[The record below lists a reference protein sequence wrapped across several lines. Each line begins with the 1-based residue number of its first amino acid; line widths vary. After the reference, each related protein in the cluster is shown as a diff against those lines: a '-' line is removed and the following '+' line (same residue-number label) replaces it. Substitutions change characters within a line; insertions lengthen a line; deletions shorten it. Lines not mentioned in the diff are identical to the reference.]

1 VAQRRTV
8 IMNRS
13 CVQSLGVRGA
23 CRHAAVLAAVGF
35 LCLGVAFVRAQQ
47 PPTFRSGVEVVLVD
61 VTVVNRTGQP
71 VGDLGPG
78 DFTVTVDGKP
88 RAVVSAQFLSYDTR
102 TTTVREKASAPAKP
116 AASPL
121 PPPPPRNVLIVI
133 DEDNVGLADGLA
145 ARQAAGRFVD
155 KLAPTDRLAVA
166 VIPRLRSQVTFSTRR
181 KEARQAIDAFVPGP
195 LVESYG
201 FNIGLA
207 EAFDAERGFSDVI
220 ARVTAR
226 ECARDYDPR
235 TCPDRVKVEL
245 RQMQLDAHLRG
256 QRSLDALFALGEAM
270 AGVEGPKTVLLISGG
285 MPMPDI
291 RGAEA
296 FSRLE
301 AAFAAGQASLYTLYL
316 ERSFF
321 GQAKKEVSP
330 TQLEDDA
337 LERDGIENATSVTG
351 GTLLR
356 GIGTLDQ
363 YFDRVVTEM
372 SGSYLIGIEV
382 APRDRDGRTHQ
393 VDVKVARHG
402 LEVRARKRYVIEPAR
417 AAAPT
422 ATKAAGRGE
431 RKPAAASAPVTLE
444 MLTPEVESAVDR
456 AGRYAAAYETALS
469 GLVAEERYVQ
479 RSFTHERV
487 TSTAS
492 VPIGRAPRPGE
503 TKETWEWML
512 DAQRETRSDYL
523 LVKAPGGE
531 RWLPFRDVFEV
542 DGKKVREREERLQ
555 RLFLEAP
562 AKATDRAAEIMAE
575 AARYNIGFVQRNVN
589 LPTLA
594 LRFLDPRYKAKAFFR
609 KDAEVVVAGTKTWEL
624 AFSERGSPTLVQG
637 PSGDAPAEGT
647 FWIEPQMGRVIRSRI
662 RHQVGGATIEVT
674 VTYRPDGRTP
684 DMWVPSEMREVY
696 EGGGRR
702 LECVATYSKIRRFQ
716 VTVDE
721 AEKK

>member
-1 VAQRRTV
+1 
-8 IMNRS
+8 MNRTRAL
-13 CVQSLGVRGA
+13 SLCVRGG
-23 CRHAAVLAAVGF
+23 CRQTAMLVAMGL
-35 LCLGVAFVRAQQ
+35 LCLGLAGVGAQQ
-47 PPTFRSGVEVVLVD
+47 PPTFRSGVEVVLID
-61 VTVVNRTGQP
+61 VTVVDRSGQP
-71 VGDLGPG
+71 VGDLQPG
-78 DFTVTVDGKP
+78 DFTVTVDGKV
-88 RAVVSAQFLSYDTR
+88 RSVASAQFLKYETR
-102 TTTVREKASAPAKP
+102 TTTVREKTAVAVPPARV
-116 AASPL
+116 A
-121 PPPPPRNVLIVI
+121 PPPPRNVLIVI
-133 DEDNVGLADGLA
+133 DEDSMAPSDGLP
-145 ARQAAGRFVD
+145 ARQAAGAFLDR
-155 KLAPTDRLAVA
+155 LAPTDRVAVA
-166 VIPRLRSQVTFSTRR
+166 TIPRVKSPVTFSARR
-181 KEARQAIDAFVPGP
+181 QEARKALDTIVTG
-195 LVESYG
+195 LNVGLYE

-220 ARVTAR
+220 ARVIAR

-235 TCPDRVKVEL
+235 TCSDRVKVEL
-245 RQMQLDAHLRG
+245 RQRQLDAHLRG

-321 GQAKKEVSP
+321 GQAGKEASP
-330 TQLEDDA
+330 TQVADDA
-337 LERDGIENATSVTG
+337 LEREGIENATSVTG
-351 GTLLR
+351 GTLLL

-372 SGSYLIGIEV
+372 SGSYLVGIEV
-382 APRDRDGRTHQ
+382 APADRDGRTHQ
-393 VDVKVARHG
+393 VDVKVARRG

-417 AAAPT
+417 AVAAT
-422 ATKAAGRGE
+422 AKKAASRGE
-431 RKPAAASAPVTLE
+431 KKPAASVPVTVE
-444 MLTPEVESAVDR
+444 MLTPDVESAVAR
-456 AGRYAAAYETALS
+456 ARQYAAAYETALS

-479 RSFTHERV
+479 RSYTHERV
-487 TSTAS
+487 ASTAS

-555 RLFLEAP
+555 ELFLKAP
-562 AKATDRAAEIMAE
+562 AKAADRAAEIMAE

-594 LRFLDPRYKAKAFFR
+594 LRFLDPSYKAQAFFR
-609 KDAEVVVAGTKTWEL
+609 KDAEVVVAGTRTWEL

-647 FWIEPQMGRVIRSRI
+647 FWIEAGEGRVVRSRI

-674 VTYRPDGRTP
+674 VTYRPDTKTP
-684 DMWVPSEMREVY
+684 GTWVPAEMREIY

-702 LECVATYSKIRRFQ
+702 LECVATYSKVRRFQ
-716 VTVDE
+716 VTVDQ

>member
-1 VAQRRTV
+1 V
-8 IMNRS
+8 
-13 CVQSLGVRGA
+13 
-23 CRHAAVLAAVGF
+23 
-35 LCLGVAFVRAQQ
+35 
-47 PPTFRSGVEVVLVD
+47 
-61 VTVVNRTGQP
+61 
-71 VGDLGPG
+71 
-78 DFTVTVDGKP
+78 KP
-88 RAVVSAQFLSYDTR
+88 L
-102 TTTVREKASAPAKP
+102 
-116 AASPL
+116 
-121 PPPPPRNVLIVI
+121 
-133 DEDNVGLADGLA
+133 
-145 ARQAAGRFVD
+145 
-155 KLAPTDRLAVA
+155 
-166 VIPRLRSQVTFSTRR
+166 VTFSARR
-181 KEARQAIDAFVPGP
+181 QEARKALDTIVTGLNLERYD
-195 LVESYG
+195 

-220 ARVTAR
+220 ARVIAR
-226 ECARDYDPR
+226 ECAGDYDPR
-235 TCPDRVKVEL
+235 TCPDRVKVDL

-301 AAFAAGQASLYTLYL
+301 AAFAAGQASLYTLYI

-321 GQAKKEVSP
+321 GQAKDRVSP
-330 TQLEDDA
+330 TQVEDDA

-351 GTLLR
+351 GTLLL

-372 SGSYLIGIEV
+372 SGSYLLGIEV
-382 APRDRDGRTHQ
+382 ASTDRDGRTHQ
-393 VDVKVARHG
+393 VDVKVARRG

-417 AAAPT
+417 AVAAT
-422 ATKAAGRGE
+422 AKKAAGRDE
-431 RKPAAASAPVTLE
+431 KKPAAASVPVTVE
-444 MLTPEVESAVDR
+444 MLTPEVESAVAR
-456 AGRYAAAYETALS
+456 AGQYAAAYETALS

-479 RSFTHERV
+479 RSFTHERMV
-487 TSTAS
+487 STPS

-503 TKETWEWML
+503 TKETWEWVL
-512 DAQRETRSDYL
+512 DAQREIRSDYL

-555 RLFLEAP
+555 QLFLKAP
-562 AKATDRAAEIMAE
+562 AKAADRAADIVAE
-575 AARYNIGFVQRNVN
+575 SARYNIGFVQRNVN

-594 LRFLDPRYKAKAFFR
+594 LRFLDPGYKAKAFFR
-609 KDAEVVVAGTKTWEL
+609 KDAEVVVAGTRTWEL

-647 FWIEPQMGRVIRSRI
+647 FWIDPGEGRVVRSRI

-674 VTYRPDGRTP
+674 VTYRPDTRTP
-684 DMWVPSEMREVY
+684 GTWVPGEMRESY

-702 LECVATYSKIRRFQ
+702 LECVATYSKVRRFQ

-721 AEKK
+721 VEKK

>member
-1 VAQRRTV
+1 MMLAVV
-8 IMNRS
+8 GVL
-13 CVQSLGVRGA
+13 CVGLAGA
-23 CRHAAVLAAVGF
+23 
-35 LCLGVAFVRAQQ
+35 RAQQ
-47 PPTFRSGVEVVLVD
+47 PPTFRSGVDVVLID
-61 VTVVNRTGQP
+61 VTVVDRGGQP
-71 VGDLGPG
+71 VGDLGPA
-78 DFTVTVDGKP
+78 DFTVIVDGKV
-88 RAVVSAQFLSYDTR
+88 RSVASAQFLRYETR
-102 TTTVREKASAPAKP
+102 TTAVRDKSTVAAPTARV
-116 AASPL
+116 A
-121 PPPPPRNVLIVI
+121 PPPPRNVLIVV
-133 DEDNVGLADGLA
+133 DEDSMEPSDGLA
-145 ARQAAGRFVD
+145 ARQAAGRFID
-155 KLAPTDRLAVA
+155 QLAPADRLAVA
-166 VIPRLRSQVTFSTRR
+166 RIPRLASQVTFSARR
-181 KEARQAIDAFVPGP
+181 QDARKILDKVVTG
-195 LVESYG
+195 LSVDLYEY
-201 FNIGLA
+201 NIGLA

-220 ARVTAR
+220 RRVIAR
-226 ECARDYDPR
+226 ECSRSSDPHG
-235 TCPDRVKVEL
+235 CPEAVKAQI
-245 RQMQLDAHLRG
+245 RQMQLQAHLRA
-256 QRSLDALFALGEAM
+256 QRSLDALFALGEAL
-270 AGVEGPKTVLLISGG
+270 AGVEGPKTVVLISGG

-321 GQAKKEVSP
+321 GQAKERVSP
-330 TQLEDDA
+330 TQVEDDA

-351 GTLLR
+351 GTLLL

-363 YFDRVVTEM
+363 YFERVLTEM
-372 SGSYLIGIEV
+372 SGSYLLGIEV
-382 APRDRDGRTHQ
+382 TPADRDGRTHQ
-393 VDVKVARHG
+393 VDVKAARRG

-417 AAAPT
+417 AVAAT
-422 ATKAAGRGE
+422 AKKAAGRDE
-431 RKPAAASAPVTLE
+431 KKPAAASAPVTVE
-444 MLTPEVESAVDR
+444 MLPPEVESAVAR
-456 AGRYAAAYETALS
+456 ARQYAAAYEIVLS

-479 RSFTHERV
+479 RSFTHERT

-555 RLFLEAP
+555 QLFLKAP
-562 AKATDRAAEIMAE
+562 TKAADRAADIMADS
-575 AARYNIGFVQRNVN
+575 ARYNIGFVQRNVN

-594 LRFLDPRYKAKAFFR
+594 LRFLDPAYKEKAFFR
-609 KDAEVVVAGTKTWEL
+609 KDGEVVVAGTKTWEL

-637 PSGDAPAEGT
+637 PSGDAPADGT
-647 FWIEPQMGRVIRSRI
+647 FWIEPEQGRVVRSRI

-674 VTYRPDGRTP
+674 VTYRPDAKTP
-684 DMWVPSEMREVY
+684 GTWVPLEMREVY

-702 LECVATYSKIRRFQ
+702 LECVAMYSKIRRFQ

-721 AEKK
+721 TEKKSGYNQRPL